1 MCGMSGPFVKVSDM
15 PSKPDPPAALV
26 AFAEELRAHRAQA
39 GMSRDELAARVSYSP
54 SLIAMIETGRR
65 SPSPQLAVL
74 LDPVFGTPGT
84 FVRLEKR
91 LRDVPFPASF
101 RPFTV
106 YEAEATALRWY
117 EHSLV
122 PGLLQTE
129 DYARAVLATRPNTS
143 EDEIEELVA
152 ARLRRQEV
160 LSREDPP
167 GPLLYILLD
176 EGVLHRPVAAPE
188 VMRGQLLHLVELSRR
203 PAITVQIV
211 PYTAGGHSGLL
222 GAFIIAE
229 IGDSPVIVFMED
241 ACGGRVSEDAAMVSQ
256 AMRNFDALRSEAL
269 QRGVS
274 RDLMEKV
281 NAEWM

>member
-1 MCGMSGPFVKVSDM
+1 MTGLCVKVGDM
-15 PSKPDPPAALV
+15 SPKPDPPAALT

-39 GMSRDELAARVSYSP
+39 GMGRDELAAHVNYSS

-65 SPSPQLAVL
+65 SPSPKLAVL
-74 LDPVFGTPGT
+74 LDGVFGVPGT

-106 YEAEATALRWY
+106 YESEAVALRWY

-129 DYARAVLATRPNTS
+129 DYARAVLATRPNTT
-143 EDEIEELVA
+143 EDEIEEQVA

-160 LSREDPP
+160 LNREDPP

-188 VMRGQLLHLVELSRR
+188 VMRAQLLHLVELSRR
-203 PAITVQIV
+203 PGITVQVV

-229 IGDSPVIVFMED
+229 MGDLPGIVFIED

-256 AMRNFDALRSEAL
+256 VMRNFDALRSEAL

-274 RDLMEKV
+274 RDLMEKECQ
-281 NAEWM
+281 EWT